1 MDKETVGNCMGG
13 ELWEQ
18 YFYEARF
25 TWVWIVYVYSCL
37 YGIVCLQEKR
47 QYQFCI
53 FILMSCATFFLRGDE
68 LKQEIYLLYL
78 YDLPGMT
85 QLTSK
90 NPDSTQANFKGF
102 PGTNGLASPLKDAK
116 ENLLLNF

>member
-1 MDKETVGNCMGG
+1 MHHTEGLGTRLGERVWMDKETVGNCMGG

-47 QYQFCI
+47 QY
-53 FILMSCATFFLRGDE
+53 
-68 LKQEIYLLYL
+68 
-78 YDLPGMT
+78 
-85 QLTSK
+85 
-90 NPDSTQANFKGF
+90 
-102 PGTNGLASPLKDAK
+102 
-116 ENLLLNF
+116 